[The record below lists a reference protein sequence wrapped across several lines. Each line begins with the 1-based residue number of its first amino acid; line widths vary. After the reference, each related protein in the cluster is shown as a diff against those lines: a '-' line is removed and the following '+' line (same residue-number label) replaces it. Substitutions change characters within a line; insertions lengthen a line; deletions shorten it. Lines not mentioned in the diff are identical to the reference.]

1 MAIKDLF
8 HYFKRYGQTSLLK
21 NTSQYTI
28 DAVHREIT
36 KICSQLQSD
45 GSSKESRQVYQLT
58 AKDRATIGEYAAKNG
73 IAAAIRHFKQNSNFP
88 NFKDT
93 SVCG

>member
-28 DAVHREIT
+28 DAVNREIT
-36 KICSQLQSD
+36 KICSSQLQSD
-45 GSSKESRQVYQLT
+45 GSSKESRQVYQIT
-58 AKDRATIGEYAAKNG
+58 
-73 IAAAIRHFKQNSNFP
+73 
-88 NFKDT
+88 
-93 SVCG
+93 C